1 MCPSLIYSP
10 FPVPFNFPLGGTWS
24 KTAPL
29 SPDFSGKELIVQPVS
44 QMWCDLAPLMK
55 VSNVLQF
62 PVPKLGYNP
71 TALSES
77 IMWTFWKAF
86 LCIVSILWPPF
97 IWIHCSLHYRGAWHP
112 DLNTPQVSAILPSGY
127 DSQHYQECVLWLF
140 QHLRV
145 HSAFVTRVRFH
156 GNACRCHWGMP
167 VTMETDG

>member
-10 FPVPFNFPLGGTWS
+10 FPVPFHFPLGGTWS

-77 IMWTFWKAF
+77 ITWTFWKAF

-112 DLNTPQVSAILPSGY
+112 DLNTPQGILPSSHLDTTHNTIRNVFCGF
-127 DSQHYQECVLWLF
+127 SNTFGSILLLWLGCDF
-140 QHLRV
+140 MAMHV
-145 HSAFVTRVRFH
+145 DATE
-156 GNACRCHWGMP
+156 ACL
-167 VTMETDG
+167 